1 MSFGNLEWLFPI
13 VVTLHNAEE
22 AIWLPGWSKRAGRW
36 RLPFSSAAEPQQT
49 SFERVGAAANRTPAA
64 KTTAPRQ
71 QRRLLRAGVFR
82 FGVAVL
88 TVLAFAV
95 TWLSARSG
103 KQTVWTYLAFGYM
116 VAVLANVLIPH
127 VAAAVALRSY
137 VPGVVTAVTLNL
149 PVLSLLV
156 VLAVREGY
164 VSGWKAAEYAAGVS
178 GFLLLYVAAVYKLG
192 RAVEG

>member
-1 MSFGNLEWLFPI
+1 MGWETAMSFGNLEWLFPI
-13 VVTLHNAEE
+13 VLTFHNAEE
-22 AIWLPGWSKRAGRW
+22 AIWLPDWSRRAGRW
-36 RLPFSSAAEPQQT
+36 RFPVSPS
-49 SFERVGAAANRTPAA
+49 
-64 KTTAPRQ
+64 
-71 QRRLLRAGVFR
+71 VFR

-127 VAAAVALRSY
+127 VVASVALRSY

-156 VLAVREGY
+156 ALAVREGY
-164 VSGWKAAEYAAGVS
+164 VSGWKAAEYSAGV
-178 GFLLLYVAAVYKLG
+178 GAFLLLFVGAVHKLG